1 MSGPRTKRP
10 TRAFAQ
16 ARILILVLV
25 DQFRLLAGRELE
37 IWDPVREPERDFQAP
52 EVFCP
57 RASKG
62 GFGPREIVEPTN
74 LPHTRPDVS
83 MRCRHA
89 GFSTKQPGA
98 QLLSTSIDS
107 RGIGF
112 VDTVMGLLPALVGV
126 VVAVESGQGI
136 LKLSGF
142 QEHALYLMIGTS
154 LLEALI
160 TLWVRFTVNRRTIGI
175 DTTN

>member
-1 MSGPRTKRP
+1 MPDSVLSSVAPVRRAHRFEESVSSGLAVLLALVGGLFFFRMQGWTPESDRWIYLL
-10 TRAFAQ
+10 AW
-16 ARILILVLV
+16 LVLGY
-25 DQFRLLAGRELE
+25 LAVQL
-37 IWDPVREPERDFQAP
+37 I
-52 EVFCP
+52 
-57 RASKG
+57 
-62 GFGPREIVEPTN
+62 
-74 LPHTRPDVS
+74 
-83 MRCRHA
+83 M
-89 GFSTKQPGA
+89 
-98 QLLSTSIDS
+98 LLSTSIDS

-112 VDTVMGLLPALVGV
+112 VDTVMGLVPALVGV